1 MAASFRWRLPE
12 LRFSEQRPPYKTP
25 SPQLVHNNNH
35 QSPEPYTSKSK
46 LSVALPSPGS
56 PHHWADWSGGAAE
69 GVGRS
74 ALSGEREEES
84 VRVLCVAR
92 TSLRYVFNTPIQVFN
107 LFGNKRDTFKISM
120 HKTVRITLVECQRHH
135 YILYKTI
142 GGDLIFH
149 LRCIPRDKCANNCAQ

>member
-1 MAASFRWRLPE
+1 MTTLADNGLHI
-12 LRFSEQRPPYKTP
+12 RPRVHNRSTTITIKVHNHTHRSPNFQSP
-25 SPQLVHNNNH
+25 SPALAA
-35 QSPEPYTSKSK
+35 PIIGRTGLAEPRP
-46 LSVALPSPGS
+46 VWP
-56 PHHWADWSGGAAE
+56 
-69 GVGRS
+69 
-74 ALSGEREEES
+74 GEREEES

-120 HKTVRITLVECQRHH
+120 HKTVRITSVECQRHH

>member
-1 MAASFRWRLPE
+1 MTTLADNGLHIRPRVHNWSTTKTIRATTIHIE
-12 LRFSEQRPPYKTP
+12 VQTFSRPPQPWQPP
-25 SPQLVHNNNH
+25 SLGGLVWR
-35 QSPEPYTSKSK
+35 SR
-46 LSVALPSPGS
+46 GR
-56 PHHWADWSGGAAE
+56 

-74 ALSGEREEES
+74 ALPGEREEES

-120 HKTVRITLVECQRHH
+120 HKTVRITSVECQRHH